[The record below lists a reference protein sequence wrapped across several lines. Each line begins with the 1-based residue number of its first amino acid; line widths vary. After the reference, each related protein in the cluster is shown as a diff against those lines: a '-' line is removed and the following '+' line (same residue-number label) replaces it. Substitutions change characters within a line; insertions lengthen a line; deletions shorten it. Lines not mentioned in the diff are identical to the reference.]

1 MSNIIDGKLVSA
13 AVKERVANQVKELNA
28 KGIDVCLAV
37 ILVGSDP
44 ASQIYVAN
52 KKKACE
58 QIGMLSEE
66 YVLPESTTNEELVA
80 LIDEKEMR
88 WLELNE

>member
-13 AVKERVANQVKELNA
+13 AVKDRVANEVKELNA
-28 KGIDVCLAV
+28 KGVNVCLAV

-58 QIGMLSEE
+58 QLGIISKE
-66 YVLPESTTNEELVA
+66 YLLDRPTGGSLRLV
-80 LIDEKEMR
+80 KSR
-88 WLELNE
+88 

>member
-13 AVKERVANQVKELNA
+13 AVKERVANEVKELN
-28 KGIDVCLAV
+28 KQGVDVCLAV
-37 ILVGSDP
+37 ILVGQDP

-58 QIGMLSEE
+58 QLGIISKEITML
-66 YVLPESTTNEELVA
+66 
-80 LIDEKEMR
+80 R
-88 WLELNE
+88 